1 MRDRSANTAAY
12 SLRLQHI
19 RPSLQQ
25 QREGGFVT
33 ACGKLM
39 DALRASI
46 DAQKKKA
53 PAPST
58 QA

>member
-1 MRDRSANTAAY
+1 MPPPIVCGFSIFA
-12 SLRLQHI
+12 L
-19 RPSLQQ
+19 SLQQ